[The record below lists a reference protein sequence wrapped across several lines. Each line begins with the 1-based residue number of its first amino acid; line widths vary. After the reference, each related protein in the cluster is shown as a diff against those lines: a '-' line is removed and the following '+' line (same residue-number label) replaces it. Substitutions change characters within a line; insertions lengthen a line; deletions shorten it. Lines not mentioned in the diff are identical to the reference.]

1 MTVASDYYVTHTVG
15 RPNYL
20 IVIFVF
26 QIVQTKF
33 MLEIAKIILPAFA
46 VMLLAL
52 FFFDRLTDQ
61 KKTKYKSSKD
71 VEREKVVLPLKI
83 KAYERLILMME
94 RFRPQGLVMRSNTG
108 HMTAGQLQLEI
119 MRNIREEFEHNI
131 SLQMY
136 VSERVWRAVGDAKEN
151 ALQLVKVASTKVQP
165 ESTAME
171 LSQEIFTLQK
181 KVGTQAI
188 DVALK
193 ALNLEIKAQLQIE
206 R

>member
-1 MTVASDYYVTHTVG
+1 
-15 RPNYL
+15 
-20 IVIFVF
+20 
-26 QIVQTKF
+26 

-71 VEREKVVLPLKI
+71 VERGKVVLPLKI
-83 KAYERLILMME
+83 KAYERLIVMME
-94 RFRPQGLVMRSNTG
+94 RFRPKGLVMRSNTG

-136 VSERVWRAVGDAKEN
+136 VSERAWLAVGDAKEN

-165 ESTAME
+165 ESTALE
-171 LSQEIFTLQK
+171 LSQEIFTLQE
-181 KVGTQAI
+181 KVGAQAI
-188 DVALK
+188 DMALK

-206 R
+206 Y

>member
-1 MTVASDYYVTHTVG
+1 
-15 RPNYL
+15 
-20 IVIFVF
+20 
-26 QIVQTKF
+26 
-33 MLEIAKIILPAFA
+33 
-46 VMLLAL
+46 
-52 FFFDRLTDQ
+52 
-61 KKTKYKSSKD
+61 
-71 VEREKVVLPLKI
+71 
-83 KAYERLILMME
+83 
-94 RFRPQGLVMRSNTG
+94 
-108 HMTAGQLQLEI
+108 MTAGQLQLEI

-171 LSQEIFTLQK
+171 LSQEIFILQE